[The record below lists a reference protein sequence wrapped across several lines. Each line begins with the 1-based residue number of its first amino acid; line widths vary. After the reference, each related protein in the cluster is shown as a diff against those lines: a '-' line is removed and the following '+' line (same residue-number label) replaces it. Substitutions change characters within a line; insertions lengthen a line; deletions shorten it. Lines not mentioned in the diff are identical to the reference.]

1 MVAKIPLKSK
11 VTIHRLN
18 RKCYKVFKIKRCIS
32 GGTLKLTHLS
42 MGEKKQSAKKG
53 GVNILNTFASV
64 FPLVANVLFNK

>member
-42 MGEKKQSAKKG
+42 MGEKNNLPKKKERMFIG
-53 GVNILNTFASV
+53 GAGKSIGRTERIF
-64 FPLVANVLFNK
+64 